1 MKELLSKL
9 RENKI
14 YISLE
19 NEDLKIKFDQ
29 QIPDSLLKEI
39 KEKKLQII
47 QFLKTN
53 TQTTNNLPI
62 AKTPEADS
70 YILSSSQRR
79 MWILS
84 RFTDSNIAYN
94 MPSVYMFEGNL
105 DITALNSAF
114 NQLIERHEILRTF
127 FNENEEGETMQFIV
141 PGDQFEFVIDSHNLQ
156 NEENQ
161 ESQLANLIE
170 AELSRPFDLS
180 KLPLLRAN
188 LYQLSANKWAFS
200 FVMHHIIGDGWSM
213 KIFINE
219 LLQFYNAQLK
229 GQNIE
234 LPVLTIQYKDYAAWQ
249 QVQLSGSTLSD
260 HRDYWLNQ
268 FNDEL
273 PVLDIATDKIR
284 PIVKTYNG
292 GNIVRFINE
301 DIYKGIQTLSQE
313 QSGSLFMG
321 LLSGVV
327 GLLYHYSHQEDIII
341 GSPIAGRENSAL
353 DGQIGFYLNTLAL
366 RTRFKGDNSFKT
378 LLNEVRKTTLEAYA
392 HQVFPFDQLIEEL
405 NLKRDLSRSVLFDV
419 FIDYHDNRSSD
430 LQDKSLDD
438 LKMSVYEGYEG
449 AVPKMSKFDLTF
461 IFTES
466 DHGLSLLLEY
476 NSDIYTEAT
485 AEAMFS
491 HFEALMQ
498 AAVASPDSALNT
510 LDYLSKDEQE
520 KLTEEFNTV
529 EFNYN
534 KDTTVNVLDLFQ
546 EQVQQHPDARALY
559 YQGVTLSYK
568 ELDSQS
574 DNLAYY
580 LQNTCAIQKGDLVG
594 IMQDR
599 SEKMIVSILGILKS
613 GAAYVPIDPSYPQ
626 ERKEY
631 IIRDTAIKVLLTQ
644 TDYMFDLGNYTGAVF
659 AVDAQLESLES
670 QTVSTKITPSDL
682 AYIIY
687 TSGSTGQPKGCMLAH
702 SNLSHY
708 IQWANHHYFTPETGN
723 FGLYT
728 SLSFDLTITSI
739 FSALTRGKELTIYGQ
754 YGELS
759 DILKDS
765 FSARSGIDSIKLTP
779 SHIKLLEQLN
789 IESTTM
795 TRAIVGGEAVSTAHV
810 QILKKI
816 NPDIRIYN
824 EYGPTETTVGC
835 MVEEL
840 EQDKAVLIGKPIS
853 GTKIYILGP
862 SQELLPIGVAGE
874 ICIAGMGVGL
884 GYLNQ
889 ETLSAE
895 KFTENPFLR
904 GERMYRSGDIGR
916 WQADGKLEYLGRK
929 DDQVKIRGYRIEPGE
944 IESVLQG
951 HPSIAT
957 SAVVAQSNSEGDKEL
972 IAYLVSK
979 DQDATLDVSDI
990 RAYLSQH
997 LPSYQVPAHYMQ
1009 LESLPLT
1016 TNGKLDKAQLPSL
1029 DGLGTLKSHAYVAPR
1044 TQSEQQLAMIWQ
1056 EILNREQIGIHDD
1069 FFELGG
1075 HSLTAT
1081 RLASQLHKELGVKV
1095 ELKDI
1100 FTYPVLEAQAALI
1113 DKSLKTAFED
1123 IVPVAQQEAYELS
1136 SSQRRLWMLSQFTD
1150 GSVAYNMP
1158 GIYIFEGNLEIQ
1170 ALNTAFKGLI
1180 QRHEILRT
1188 YFKEYE
1194 NGEVFQ
1200 VIVPVNEFAFEI
1212 ASYDLQHSKDQE
1224 SELSMLIHQEILTAF
1239 DLSELPLLRA
1249 NLYQLS
1255 ANKWAFST
1263 VMHHIISD
1271 GWSMGIM
1278 IKELLEFYNAE
1289 IKGEAVTLEELA
1301 IQYKDYAAW
1310 QQEQLKGAAL
1320 ESHRDYWLNQ
1330 LGGSLP
1336 VLDIATDK
1344 ARPQIK
1350 TYNGSSILR
1359 PLSPQV
1365 HTGIQNLSQEQG
1377 GTLFMGL
1384 LTGVTGL
1391 LYHYSGQND
1400 IIIGSPIAGR
1410 EHSALDGQIGFYLN
1424 TLALRLE
1431 FKGED
1436 SFKTLLQEA
1445 RKTTLDAY
1453 AHQVFPFDQLIDE
1466 LSLKRDLSRNVLFD
1480 VLIDYHDNRSVNKPK
1495 SPELEGLSV
1504 SGYQGD
1510 TPRMSKFDLTFMF
1523 LESDHGLSLLL
1534 EYNSDIYTEA
1544 TAEAMFSHFE
1554 QLMQAAVAS
1563 PDSALNTLDYLSK
1576 AEQEKQTEEFNAVE
1590 FNYNNGNSENS
1601 YINVLDLFKEQ
1612 VTQNPDARALYYG
1625 GTALSYKELDSQSDN
1640 LAYYLQNTYA
1650 IQKGD
1655 LVGIMQD
1662 RSEKMIVSI
1671 LGILKSGA
1679 AYVPI
1684 DPSYPQER
1692 KEYIISDTAI
1702 RILLTQTDYM
1712 FDLGNY
1718 TGAVFAVDAQLESL
1732 ESHAAP
1738 IVELKETDL
1747 AYIIYTSGSTG
1758 QPKGCMLAHAN
1769 LSHYIQWANHHYFT
1783 PETGNFGLYT
1793 SLSFDL
1799 TITSIFS
1806 ALTRGK
1812 ELTIYGQY
1820 GELSDILKDSF
1831 SAESGIDSIKLTPS
1845 HIKLLEQLNIE
1856 STTMTRAIVG
1866 GEAVSTAHVQIL
1878 KKINPD
1884 IRIFNEYGPTETTVG
1899 CMVEELEEN
1908 KAVLIGKP
1916 ISGTKIYILGP
1927 SQELLPIGVAGEIC
1941 IAGMGVG
1948 LGYLN
1953 QETLSAEKF
1962 IENPF
1967 IKGERMYR
1975 SGDIGRWQA
1984 DGKLEYLGRKDDQ
1997 VKIRGY
2003 RIEPGEIESVLQ
2015 GHPSI
2020 ATSAVVAQS
2029 NNEGDK
2035 ELIAYLVSKDQ
2046 DATLDVSDIRTY
2058 LFQHLPAYQVPA
2070 HYMQL
2075 ESLPLTT
2082 NGKLDKGQLPSL
2094 DGLGSLRASEYVA
2107 PTTQREETIVGIWE
2121 EILNRE
2127 PIGIR
2132 DDFFDLGG
2140 DSIKILRMMAGLRR
2154 ELDLDVPIG
2163 EVYRQSTIE
2172 SLLKHVDANKDIFDA
2187 RNQTQNQHRIQVL
2200 EELEVLKSEILSTLP
2215 NADAIEDVYPMSDI
2229 EKGMIFESLVDSSK
2243 GVYHDQMI
2251 HHRIFKDFDPKRFEN
2266 ALRLLVQ
2273 KHSILRTSFHME
2285 GYATEVQMVHKDID
2299 ARLHYVDLRN
2309 QTREAQEKTV
2319 KDFLDNEMKSPFIVN
2334 TAPLWRMAAFDLG
2347 QDEVFFVFQCHHA
2360 IIDGWSDALFM
2371 TELNNLYLELEQNP
2385 TFSPAP
2391 LQSSYRDFIIEHE
2404 TAKRDPAIQ
2413 TFWKQDLQGYN
2424 RLALFTDEEEI
2435 TKNLY
2440 TLGQE
2445 ELTRLEEFAKARNTT
2460 VKAVSLAAYMYMLKV
2475 LSYNSEEIVT
2485 GLVSHM
2491 RPTCEDSDKL
2501 LGCFL
2506 NTIPFKAGIDHSVN
2520 ADQLIDTV
2528 HQKLISLKDKER
2540 LSMLEISLL
2549 HNKQGRQGNPFFD
2562 VLFDYVDFH
2571 AYGAVK
2577 KGEATIDQYDSLSEL
2592 SVGGMDLTN
2601 TFLDFIINR
2610 TDGFYNLSIRLTHK
2624 LQCGFTTDR
2633 LAELYFAILSSMQQ
2647 EPSARLKDNNHL
2659 SPAEQEKLTEEFNT
2673 VEFNYNKD
2681 TTVNVLDLFQEQVQQ
2696 HPDARA
2702 LYYQGVTLS
2711 YKELDS
2717 QSDNLAYYLQNTCAI
2732 QKGDLVGIMQDRS
2745 EKMIVSILGIL
2756 KSGAAYVPID
2766 PSYPQERKEYII
2778 RDTAIKVLLTQTD
2791 YMFDLGNYT
2800 GAVFAVDAQLESLE
2814 SQTVSTKITPSDLA
2828 YIIYTSGS
2836 TGQPKGCML
2845 AHSNLSH
2852 YIQWANHHYFT
2863 PETGNFGLYTSLSF
2877 DLTITSIFSA
2887 LTRGKELTIYG
2898 QYGELSD
2905 ILKDSFSARSGI
2917 DSIKLTPS
2925 HIKLLEQ
2932 LNIESTTMTRAIVGG
2947 EAVSTAHVQIL
2958 KKINP
2963 DIRIYNE
2970 YGPTETTVG
2979 CMVEELEQDKAV
2991 LIGKPISGTK
3001 IYILGPSQE
3010 LLPIGVAGEICIAGM
3025 GVGLGYLNQ
3034 ETLSAEKFTEN
3045 PFLRGERMYRSG
3057 DIGRWQAD
3065 GKLEYLGRKD
3075 DQVKIR
3081 GYRIE
3086 PGEIESVL
3094 QGHPSIAT
3102 SAVVAQSNS
3111 EGDKELIA
3119 YLVSKDQDATLDVS
3133 DIRAYLSQHLPS
3145 YQVPAHYM
3153 QLESLPLTTNGK
3165 LDKAQL
3171 PSLDGLGT
3179 LKSHAYVAP
3188 RTQSEQQLA
3197 VIWQEILNREQIGIH
3212 DDFFELGGHSLTATR
3227 LASQLHKEL
3236 GVKVEL
3242 KDIFTYPV
3250 LQAQASLIE
3259 KSLKTAF
3266 VDIVPI
3272 AEQEAYG
3279 LSSSQRRLWML
3290 SQFTDG
3296 SVAYNMPGIYIFE
3309 GNLDVQ
3315 ALNIAFKGLIKRH
3328 EILRTYFKETQNG
3341 EVLQVIVPSDEFA
3354 FEIEA
3359 HDLQG
3364 RKEQESELSI
3374 LIHQEILTAFDLSRL
3389 PLLRANLYQ
3398 LSKDKWAFST
3408 VMHHIISDG
3417 WSMGIMIKELL
3428 EFYNAEIKA
3437 EAATLEELAIQYKD
3451 YAAWQQEQLKGA
3463 ALESHRDYW
3472 LNQLKGELSVLDIAT
3487 DRLRPQIKTY
3497 NGNSILRPLS
3507 PEVHTGIQTLS
3518 QEQGGTLFMGLL
3530 TGVTSLLYHYSA
3542 QEDIIIGSPIAGR
3555 EHSALDGQIG
3565 FYLNTLAL
3573 RLQFKGDASFK
3584 TLLQEAR
3591 KTTLDAYAHQVFPF
3605 DQLIDELSLKRD
3617 LSRNVLFDV
3626 LIDYHDNRSVNK
3638 PKSPELEGLSVSGY
3652 QGDTPRMSK
3661 FDLTFMFLE
3670 SDQGLSLLLE
3680 YNSDIYTEATAEA
3693 MFSHFEQL
3701 MQAAVT
3707 SPDKALNTLEY
3718 ISAAERHQLTEEF
3731 NAVEFNYNKDTTV
3744 NVLDMFQE
3752 QVTQNPDATALHYQ
3766 GTTLSYK
3773 ELDVQSDN
3781 LAYYLQNTCAIQ
3793 KGDLVGIMQ
3802 DRSEKMIVSI
3812 LGILKSGAA
3821 YVPIDPSYPQER
3833 KEYIISDTAI
3843 RILLTQ
3849 TDYMFDLGNYTG
3861 AVFAV
3866 DAQLESLESHAAPIV
3881 ELKETDL
3888 AYIIYTSGSTGQP
3901 KGCMLAHANLSY
3913 YIQWANHHY
3922 FTPETGNFGL
3932 YTSLSFDLT
3941 ITSIFSALTR
3951 GKELTIYGQ
3960 YGELSDI
3967 LKDSFSAESGI
3978 DSIKLTPSH
3987 IKLLEQLNIESTTM
4001 TRAIVGGEAVSTA
4014 HVQILKKINPD
4025 IRIFNEYGPTETTVG
4040 CMVEELE
4047 ENKAVLIG
4055 KPISG
4060 TKIYILG
4067 PSQELLPIGVAG
4079 EICIAGMGVG
4089 LGYLN
4094 QEALSAEKFTE
4105 NPFVKGER
4113 MYRSGDIGR
4122 WQADGKLEYLGR
4134 KDDQVKIR
4142 GYRIEPGEIE
4152 SVLQGHPSIA
4162 TSAVVAQSN
4171 SQGDKELIAY
4181 LVSKDQDATLDVSDI
4196 RAYLSQHLPAY
4207 QVPAHYMQL
4216 ESLPLTTNG
4225 KLDKTQLPS
4234 LDGLGSLRA
4243 SEYVAPTTQREE
4255 TIVGIWEEILNREP
4269 IGIRD
4274 DFFDLGGDSIKILR
4288 MMAGLRRELDL
4299 DVPIGEVYRQ
4309 STIESL
4315 LKHVDA
4321 NKDVFDARNQTQ
4333 NQHKV
4338 QVLEELE
4345 VLKSEIL
4352 ESLEDAQTIEDV
4364 YPMSDIEKGMIF
4376 ESLVDSSKGMY
4387 HDQMVH
4393 QRIFKDFDPKRFEN
4407 ALRLLVYKH
4416 SILRTSF
4423 HMEGYATE
4431 VQMVHKDIDARLH
4444 YVNLRDQA
4452 REEQEKTIKDFLD
4465 NEMKSPFIVNTAP
4478 LWRMA
4483 AFDLGQD
4490 EVVFVFQCH
4499 HAIIDG
4505 WSDALFMT
4513 ELNNLYLELEQNPAF
4528 SPTPLQSSYRDF
4540 IIEHEVAKRDP
4551 AIQTFWKEEL
4561 KGYNRLTLFTEE
4573 EDISMSHYQLSKE
4586 EINTLEQF
4594 AKAHNTTVKAVSL
4607 GAYMYMLK
4615 VLSYNSEEIVTGLV
4629 SHMRP
4634 TCEDSDKLLGCFLN
4648 TIPFKVGVSNDI
4660 SADKLID
4667 GVHQKL
4673 IGLKDKERLSILE
4686 ISLLHNKQGRQGNPF
4701 FDVLFDYVDFHAYG
4715 AIEEEKAT
4723 EDQYNNLSGLSIGGI
4738 DLTNTFLD
4746 FIIDRTDGFYNLSIR
4761 LTHKLQC
4768 GFTTD
4773 RLAELYFA
4781 ILSSMQEQP
4790 SAKLKDNDHLSQ
4802 REQATLIEEFNTVE
4816 FNYNKDT
4823 TVNVL
4828 DLFQEQVQQHPD
4840 ARALYYQGVTL
4851 SYKELDSQSD
4861 NLAYYLQ
4868 NTCAIQKGD
4877 LVGIMQDRSEKMI
4890 VSILG
4895 ILKSGA
4901 AYVPIDPS
4909 YPQERK
4915 EYIISDTAIRI
4926 LLTQTDYMFD
4936 LGNYTGA
4943 VFAVDAQLES
4953 LESQTVSTKLTP
4965 TDLAYIIYTS
4975 GSTGQPKG
4983 CMLAHSNLSHYIQW
4997 ANHHYFTPETGNFG
5011 LYTSLSF
5018 DLTITSIFSALTRGK
5033 ELTIYGQYTELS
5045 DILKDSFSAR
5055 SGIDS
5060 IKLTPSHIK
5069 LLEQL
5074 NIESTTMTRAIVGGE
5089 AVSTAHV
5096 QILKKINP
5104 DIRIFN
5110 EYGPTETTVG
5120 CMVEELEENK
5130 AVLIGKPISGTKIY
5144 ILGPSLELLPIG
5156 VAGEICIAGMG
5167 VGLGYLNQ
5175 EALSSEKFTEN
5186 PFIKGERMYRS
5197 GDIGRWQADGKLEYL
5212 GRKDDQVKI
5221 RGYRIEP
5228 GEIESVLQ
5236 GHPSIATSAVVAQS
5250 NNEGDKELIA
5260 YLVSKDQDAT
5270 LDVSDIRAYL
5280 SQHLPSYQVP
5290 AHYMQ
5295 LESLPLTTNG
5305 KLDKAQLPSLD
5316 GLGTLKSHAY
5326 AAPRTQSEQQLA
5338 VIWQEILNREQIG
5351 IHDNFFELGGHSLL
5365 AIKVLSR
5372 IRSEFNVEIKM
5383 ETVFNDATIEF
5394 IAQEITRKQWV
5405 TTNSN
5410 LDVEELDTITI

>member
-1 MKELLSKL
+1 MNDLKGIIDDLIKLNINIKVQDNELKITGSKENLTSDIISRIK
-9 RENKI
+9 ENKSRLI
-14 YISLE
+14 DYFQSVETESNLITT
-19 NEDLKIKFDQ
+19 NIIPKIK
-29 QIPDSLLKEI
+29 E
-39 KEKKLQII
+39 E
-47 QFLKTN
+47 
-53 TQTTNNLPI
+53 
-62 AKTPEADS
+62 ES
-70 YILSSSQRR
+70 Y
-79 MWILS
+79 
-84 RFTDSNIAYN
+84 
-94 MPSVYMFEGNL
+94 
-105 DITALNSAF
+105 
-114 NQLIERHEILRTF
+114 
-127 FNENEEGETMQFIV
+127 
-141 PGDQFEFVIDSHNLQ
+141 VI
-156 NEENQ
+156 
-161 ESQLANLIE
+161 
-170 AELSRPFDLS
+170 
-180 KLPLLRAN
+180 
-188 LYQLSANKWAFS
+188 
-200 FVMHHIIGDGWSM
+200 
-213 KIFINE
+213 
-219 LLQFYNAQLK
+219 
-229 GQNIE
+229 
-234 LPVLTIQYKDYAAWQ
+234 
-249 QVQLSGSTLSD
+249 
-260 HRDYWLNQ
+260 
-268 FNDEL
+268 
-273 PVLDIATDKIR
+273 
-284 PIVKTYNG
+284 
-292 GNIVRFINE
+292 
-301 DIYKGIQTLSQE
+301 
-313 QSGSLFMG
+313 
-321 LLSGVV
+321 
-327 GLLYHYSHQEDIII
+327 
-341 GSPIAGRENSAL
+341 
-353 DGQIGFYLNTLAL
+353 
-366 RTRFKGDNSFKT
+366 
-378 LLNEVRKTTLEAYA
+378 
-392 HQVFPFDQLIEEL
+392 
-405 NLKRDLSRSVLFDV
+405 
-419 FIDYHDNRSSD
+419 
-430 LQDKSLDD
+430 
-438 LKMSVYEGYEG
+438 
-449 AVPKMSKFDLTF
+449 
-461 IFTES
+461 
-466 DHGLSLLLEY
+466 
-476 NSDIYTEAT
+476 
-485 AEAMFS
+485 
-491 HFEALMQ
+491 
-498 AAVASPDSALNT
+498 
-510 LDYLSKDEQE
+510 
-520 KLTEEFNTV
+520 
-529 EFNYN
+529 
-534 KDTTVNVLDLFQ
+534 
-546 EQVQQHPDARALY
+546 
-559 YQGVTLSYK
+559 
-568 ELDSQS
+568 
-574 DNLAYY
+574 
-580 LQNTCAIQKGDLVG
+580 
-594 IMQDR
+594 
-599 SEKMIVSILGILKS
+599 
-613 GAAYVPIDPSYPQ
+613 
-626 ERKEY
+626 
-631 IIRDTAIKVLLTQ
+631 
-644 TDYMFDLGNYTGAVF
+644 
-659 AVDAQLESLES
+659 
-670 QTVSTKITPSDL
+670 
-682 AYIIY
+682 
-687 TSGSTGQPKGCMLAH
+687 
-702 SNLSHY
+702 
-708 IQWANHHYFTPETGN
+708 
-723 FGLYT
+723 
-728 SLSFDLTITSI
+728 
-739 FSALTRGKELTIYGQ
+739 
-754 YGELS
+754 
-759 DILKDS
+759 
-765 FSARSGIDSIKLTP
+765 
-779 SHIKLLEQLN
+779 
-789 IESTTM
+789 
-795 TRAIVGGEAVSTAHV
+795 
-810 QILKKI
+810 
-816 NPDIRIYN
+816 
-824 EYGPTETTVGC
+824 
-835 MVEEL
+835 
-840 EQDKAVLIGKPIS
+840 
-853 GTKIYILGP
+853 
-862 SQELLPIGVAGE
+862 
-874 ICIAGMGVGL
+874 
-884 GYLNQ
+884 
-889 ETLSAE
+889 
-895 KFTENPFLR
+895 
-904 GERMYRSGDIGR
+904 
-916 WQADGKLEYLGRK
+916 
-929 DDQVKIRGYRIEPGE
+929 
-944 IESVLQG
+944 
-951 HPSIAT
+951 
-957 SAVVAQSNSEGDKEL
+957 
-972 IAYLVSK
+972 
-979 DQDATLDVSDI
+979 
-990 RAYLSQH
+990 
-997 LPSYQVPAHYMQ
+997 
-1009 LESLPLT
+1009 
-1016 TNGKLDKAQLPSL
+1016 
-1029 DGLGTLKSHAYVAPR
+1029 
-1044 TQSEQQLAMIWQ
+1044 
-1056 EILNREQIGIHDD
+1056 
-1069 FFELGG
+1069 
-1075 HSLTAT
+1075 
-1081 RLASQLHKELGVKV
+1081 
-1095 ELKDI
+1095 
-1100 FTYPVLEAQAALI
+1100 
-1113 DKSLKTAFED
+1113 
-1123 IVPVAQQEAYELS
+1123 S

-1150 GSVAYNMP
+1150 GS
-1158 GIYIFEGNLEIQ
+1158 I
-1170 ALNTAFKGLI
+1170 
-1180 QRHEILRT
+1180 
-1188 YFKEYE
+1188 
-1194 NGEVFQ
+1194 
-1200 VIVPVNEFAFEI
+1200 
-1212 ASYDLQHSKDQE
+1212 
-1224 SELSMLIHQEILTAF
+1224 
-1239 DLSELPLLRA
+1239 
-1249 NLYQLS
+1249 
-1255 ANKWAFST
+1255 
-1263 VMHHIISD
+1263 
-1271 GWSMGIM
+1271 
-1278 IKELLEFYNAE
+1278 
-1289 IKGEAVTLEELA
+1289 
-1301 IQYKDYAAW
+1301 
-1310 QQEQLKGAAL
+1310 
-1320 ESHRDYWLNQ
+1320 
-1330 LGGSLP
+1330 
-1336 VLDIATDK
+1336 
-1344 ARPQIK
+1344 
-1350 TYNGSSILR
+1350 
-1359 PLSPQV
+1359 
-1365 HTGIQNLSQEQG
+1365 
-1377 GTLFMGL
+1377 
-1384 LTGVTGL
+1384 
-1391 LYHYSGQND
+1391 
-1400 IIIGSPIAGR
+1400 
-1410 EHSALDGQIGFYLN
+1410 
-1424 TLALRLE
+1424 
-1431 FKGED
+1431 
-1436 SFKTLLQEA
+1436 
-1445 RKTTLDAY
+1445 
-1453 AHQVFPFDQLIDE
+1453 
-1466 LSLKRDLSRNVLFD
+1466 
-1480 VLIDYHDNRSVNKPK
+1480 
-1495 SPELEGLSV
+1495 
-1504 SGYQGD
+1504 
-1510 TPRMSKFDLTFMF
+1510 
-1523 LESDHGLSLLL
+1523 
-1534 EYNSDIYTEA
+1534 
-1544 TAEAMFSHFE
+1544 
-1554 QLMQAAVAS
+1554 
-1563 PDSALNTLDYLSK
+1563 
-1576 AEQEKQTEEFNAVE
+1576 
-1590 FNYNNGNSENS
+1590 
-1601 YINVLDLFKEQ
+1601 
-1612 VTQNPDARALYYG
+1612 
-1625 GTALSYKELDSQSDN
+1625 
-1640 LAYYLQNTYA
+1640 
-1650 IQKGD
+1650 
-1655 LVGIMQD
+1655 
-1662 RSEKMIVSI
+1662 
-1671 LGILKSGA
+1671 
-1679 AYVPI
+1679 
-1684 DPSYPQER
+1684 
-1692 KEYIISDTAI
+1692 
-1702 RILLTQTDYM
+1702 
-1712 FDLGNY
+1712 
-1718 TGAVFAVDAQLESL
+1718 
-1732 ESHAAP
+1732 
-1738 IVELKETDL
+1738 
-1747 AYIIYTSGSTG
+1747 
-1758 QPKGCMLAHAN
+1758 
-1769 LSHYIQWANHHYFT
+1769 
-1783 PETGNFGLYT
+1783 
-1793 SLSFDL
+1793 
-1799 TITSIFS
+1799 
-1806 ALTRGK
+1806 
-1812 ELTIYGQY
+1812 
-1820 GELSDILKDSF
+1820 
-1831 SAESGIDSIKLTPS
+1831 
-1845 HIKLLEQLNIE
+1845 
-1856 STTMTRAIVG
+1856 
-1866 GEAVSTAHVQIL
+1866 
-1878 KKINPD
+1878 
-1884 IRIFNEYGPTETTVG
+1884 
-1899 CMVEELEEN
+1899 
-1908 KAVLIGKP
+1908 
-1916 ISGTKIYILGP
+1916 
-1927 SQELLPIGVAGEIC
+1927 
-1941 IAGMGVG
+1941 
-1948 LGYLN
+1948 
-1953 QETLSAEKF
+1953 
-1962 IENPF
+1962 
-1967 IKGERMYR
+1967 
-1975 SGDIGRWQA
+1975 
-1984 DGKLEYLGRKDDQ
+1984 
-1997 VKIRGY
+1997 
-2003 RIEPGEIESVLQ
+2003 
-2015 GHPSI
+2015 
-2020 ATSAVVAQS
+2020 
-2029 NNEGDK
+2029 
-2035 ELIAYLVSKDQ
+2035 
-2046 DATLDVSDIRTY
+2046 
-2058 LFQHLPAYQVPA
+2058 
-2070 HYMQL
+2070 
-2075 ESLPLTT
+2075 
-2082 NGKLDKGQLPSL
+2082 
-2094 DGLGSLRASEYVA
+2094 
-2107 PTTQREETIVGIWE
+2107 
-2121 EILNRE
+2121 
-2127 PIGIR
+2127 
-2132 DDFFDLGG
+2132 
-2140 DSIKILRMMAGLRR
+2140 
-2154 ELDLDVPIG
+2154 
-2163 EVYRQSTIE
+2163 
-2172 SLLKHVDANKDIFDA
+2172 
-2187 RNQTQNQHRIQVL
+2187 
-2200 EELEVLKSEILSTLP
+2200 
-2215 NADAIEDVYPMSDI
+2215 
-2229 EKGMIFESLVDSSK
+2229 
-2243 GVYHDQMI
+2243 
-2251 HHRIFKDFDPKRFEN
+2251 
-2266 ALRLLVQ
+2266 
-2273 KHSILRTSFHME
+2273 
-2285 GYATEVQMVHKDID
+2285 
-2299 ARLHYVDLRN
+2299 
-2309 QTREAQEKTV
+2309 
-2319 KDFLDNEMKSPFIVN
+2319 
-2334 TAPLWRMAAFDLG
+2334 
-2347 QDEVFFVFQCHHA
+2347 
-2360 IIDGWSDALFM
+2360 
-2371 TELNNLYLELEQNP
+2371 
-2385 TFSPAP
+2385 
-2391 LQSSYRDFIIEHE
+2391 
-2404 TAKRDPAIQ
+2404 
-2413 TFWKQDLQGYN
+2413 
-2424 RLALFTDEEEI
+2424 
-2435 TKNLY
+2435 
-2440 TLGQE
+2440 
-2445 ELTRLEEFAKARNTT
+2445 
-2460 VKAVSLAAYMYMLKV
+2460 
-2475 LSYNSEEIVT
+2475 
-2485 GLVSHM
+2485 
-2491 RPTCEDSDKL
+2491 
-2501 LGCFL
+2501 
-2506 NTIPFKAGIDHSVN
+2506 
-2520 ADQLIDTV
+2520 
-2528 HQKLISLKDKER
+2528 
-2540 LSMLEISLL
+2540 
-2549 HNKQGRQGNPFFD
+2549 
-2562 VLFDYVDFH
+2562 
-2571 AYGAVK
+2571 
-2577 KGEATIDQYDSLSEL
+2577 
-2592 SVGGMDLTN
+2592 
-2601 TFLDFIINR
+2601 
-2610 TDGFYNLSIRLTHK
+2610 
-2624 LQCGFTTDR
+2624 
-2633 LAELYFAILSSMQQ
+2633 
-2647 EPSARLKDNNHL
+2647 
-2659 SPAEQEKLTEEFNT
+2659 
-2673 VEFNYNKD
+2673 
-2681 TTVNVLDLFQEQVQQ
+2681 
-2696 HPDARA
+2696 
-2702 LYYQGVTLS
+2702 
-2711 YKELDS
+2711 
-2717 QSDNLAYYLQNTCAI
+2717 
-2732 QKGDLVGIMQDRS
+2732 
-2745 EKMIVSILGIL
+2745 
-2756 KSGAAYVPID
+2756 
-2766 PSYPQERKEYII
+2766 
-2778 RDTAIKVLLTQTD
+2778 
-2791 YMFDLGNYT
+2791 
-2800 GAVFAVDAQLESLE
+2800 
-2814 SQTVSTKITPSDLA
+2814 
-2828 YIIYTSGS
+2828 
-2836 TGQPKGCML
+2836 
-2845 AHSNLSH
+2845 
-2852 YIQWANHHYFT
+2852 
-2863 PETGNFGLYTSLSF
+2863 
-2877 DLTITSIFSA
+2877 
-2887 LTRGKELTIYG
+2887 
-2898 QYGELSD
+2898 
-2905 ILKDSFSARSGI
+2905 
-2917 DSIKLTPS
+2917 
-2925 HIKLLEQ
+2925 
-2932 LNIESTTMTRAIVGG
+2932 
-2947 EAVSTAHVQIL
+2947 
-2958 KKINP
+2958 
-2963 DIRIYNE
+2963 
-2970 YGPTETTVG
+2970 
-2979 CMVEELEQDKAV
+2979 
-2991 LIGKPISGTK
+2991 
-3001 IYILGPSQE
+3001 
-3010 LLPIGVAGEICIAGM
+3010 
-3025 GVGLGYLNQ
+3025 
-3034 ETLSAEKFTEN
+3034 
-3045 PFLRGERMYRSG
+3045 
-3057 DIGRWQAD
+3057 
-3065 GKLEYLGRKD
+3065 
-3075 DQVKIR
+3075 
-3081 GYRIE
+3081 
-3086 PGEIESVL
+3086 
-3094 QGHPSIAT
+3094 
-3102 SAVVAQSNS
+3102 
-3111 EGDKELIA
+3111 
-3119 YLVSKDQDATLDVS
+3119 
-3133 DIRAYLSQHLPS
+3133 
-3145 YQVPAHYM
+3145 
-3153 QLESLPLTTNGK
+3153 
-3165 LDKAQL
+3165 
-3171 PSLDGLGT
+3171 
-3179 LKSHAYVAP
+3179 
-3188 RTQSEQQLA
+3188 
-3197 VIWQEILNREQIGIH
+3197 
-3212 DDFFELGGHSLTATR
+3212 
-3227 LASQLHKEL
+3227 
-3236 GVKVEL
+3236 
-3242 KDIFTYPV
+3242 
-3250 LQAQASLIE
+3250 
-3259 KSLKTAF
+3259 
-3266 VDIVPI
+3266 
-3272 AEQEAYG
+3272 
-3279 LSSSQRRLWML
+3279 
-3290 SQFTDG
+3290 
-3296 SVAYNMPGIYIFE
+3296 AYNMPGIYIFE

-3315 ALNIAFKGLIKRH
+3315 ALNTAFKRLIQRH

-3901 KGCMLAHANLSY
+3901 KGCMLAHANLSH

-4828 DLFQEQVQQHPD
+4828 DLFQEQVTQNPD
-4840 ARALYYQGVTL
+4840 ARALYYGGTTL

-4965 TDLAYIIYTS
+4965 SDLAYIIYTS

-5175 EALSSEKFTEN
+5175 ETLSSEKFTEN
-5186 PFIKGERMYRS
+5186 PFLRGERMYRS

-5250 NNEGDKELIA
+5250 NSEGDKELIA

-5270 LDVSDIRAYL
+5270 LDVSDIRTYLSQHLPSYQVPAHYMQLQSLPLTTNGKLDKAQLPSLDGLGTLKSHAYVAPRTQSEQQLAMIWQEILNREQIGIHDDFFELGGHSLTATRLASQLHKELGVKVELKDIFTYPVLEAQAALIDKSLKTAFEDIVPVAQQEAYELSSSQRRLWMLSQFTDGSVAYNMPGIYIFEGNLEIQALNTAFKGLIQRHEILRTYFKEYENGEVFQVIVPVNEFAFEIASYDLQHSKEQESELSTLIHKEILTAFDLSELPLLRANLYQLSANKWAFSTVMHHIISDGWSMGIMIKELLEFYNAEIKGEAVTLEELAIQYKDYAAWQQEQLKGAALESHRDYWLNQLSGELPVLDIATDKARPQIKTYNGSSILRPLSPQVHTGIQTLSQEQGGTLFMGLLSGVTGLLYHYSGQNDIIIGSPIAGREHSALDGQIGFYLNTLALRLEFKGEDSFKTLLQEARKTTLDAYAHQVFPFDQLIDELSLKRDLSRNVLFDVLIDYHDNRSVNKPKSPELEGLSVSGYQGDTPRMSKFDLTFMFLESDHGLSLLLEYNSDIYTEATAEAMFSHFEQLMQAAVASPDSALNTLDYLSKAEQEKQTEEFNAVEFNYNNGNSENSYINVLDLFKEQVTQNPDARALYYGGTTLSYKELDVQSDNLAYYLQNTCAIQKGDLVGIMQDRSEKMIVSILGILKSGAAYVPIDPSYPQERKEYIISDTAIRILLTQTDYMFDLGNYTGAVFAVDAQLESLESHAAPIVELKETDLAYIIYTSGSTGQPKGCMLAHANLSHYIQWANHHYFTPETGNFGLYTSLSFDLTITSIFSALTRGKELTIYGQYGELSDILKDSFSAESGIDSIKLTPSHIKLLEQLNIESTTMTRAIVGGEAVSTAHVQILKKINPDIHIYNEYGPTETTVGCMVEELEEDKTVLIGKPISGTKIYILGPSLELLPIGVAGEICIAGMGVGLGYLNQETLSAEKFTENPFVKGERMYRSGDIGRWQADGKLEYLGRKDDQVKIRGYRIEPGEIESVLQGHPSIAISAVVAQSNNEGDKELIAYLVSKETDTALDVSDIRAYL

-5316 GLGTLKSHAY
+5316 GLGSLRASEY
-5326 AAPRTQSEQQLA
+5326 VAPTTQREETI
-5338 VIWQEILNREQIG
+5338 VGIWEEILNREPIG
-5351 IHDNFFELGGHSLL
+5351 IRDDFFDLGGDSIKILRMMAGLRRELDLDVPIGEVYRQSTIESLLKHVDANKDVFDARNQTQNQHKVQVLEELEVLKTEILASLEDAQTIEDIYPMSDIEKGMIFESLVDSSKGVYHDQKVFQRLFHNFEPKRFERALELLVNKHSILRTSFHMEGYATEVQMVHKDIDVQLYYVNLKDLAREEQEKTIKDFLSKEIESPFIVNQAPLWRMAAFNLGQDEVVFVFQCHHAIIDGWSETSFVTELNNLYLELEQNPTFSPAPLQSSYRDFIIEHEIAKRDPAIQSFWKQEMEGYNRLTLFTKEYDVQNYSGNRENISLKQIESVARELNTTVKVISLSAYLYMLKLLSYSDEIVAGLVTNMRPKCEDSDQLLGCFLNTIPLRLILDQSQSGEGLIAEIHEKLLVLKDMESLSTLEISNTLNKGAESGNPFFDVIFNYVDFHIFDSVEEDMGEGQNELQAVDINSQVLGNTYFDFTIDVTGGAYNIGVSVTRKLLSGYTAEKVGDLYFKILEYLIQAPAEKLDDLKYITEAEEKKILEEFNDTEKIYPQDKTIIDLFELQVARTPDAIALTFEDKIFTYNELNEHVNQYGHYLRENYALNSDDLVGIKLNRDEWMIISILAVLKAGAAYVPIDTEYPQSRIDYMLSDSKCKILLDEDKLEAYKQQQTSYKKENLAHVNKPSDLAYIIYTSGSTGLPKGVMVEHTNAYSFIKWCEDEFHNSAFDVVFGATSICFDLSVFEIFYTLCSGKELRLINNVLSAPQYLTTSKKVLLNTVPTAMKALLQQEVDLSAVTIINLAGEPVSLDILNKLDTTKIELRNLYGPSEDTTYSTVYQFRNDNIVSIGKPISNTEIYILNNSNALQTVGLIGEICISGAGLARGYINKPSLTAEKFVDNPFRPGERMYKTGDLGRWTADGNIDFLGRKDEQVKVRGYRIELGEIESCLQSYPEMETSVVTIVVNKEGENEIAAYVVGKQDFNASDLRKFLQAKLPIYMLPAHYIQLDQLPLTPSGKTDRRNLPSPSISSISRKEHYVAPRTETEKKVAIIWEETLEKDKIGVTDNFFEAGGHSL
-5365 AIKVLSR
+5365 KVIQLIARINKSFDVDLSLR
-5372 IRSEFNVEIKM
+5372 ALFANP
-5383 ETVFNDATIEF
+5383 TIESLSN
-5394 IAQEITRKQWV
+5394 EIDNTYWASNEIV
-5405 TTNSN
+5405 EVDADSN
-5410 LDVEELDTITI
+5410 LENFSI